1 MDFDRSSERTAG
13 DSTNP
18 EHKGTENPKI
28 DTGSIL
34 RSSKDVRERLDLWN
48 SFEPN
53 LTK

>member
-1 MDFDRSSERTAG
+1 MAFDRSSEKTVG

-18 EHKGTENPKI
+18 EHQGTENLKI

-34 RSSKDVRERLDLWN
+34 RSSKDVREKLTLWN
-48 SFEPN
+48 RFEPN